1 MSIPYEPYFYL
12 TCRVSR
18 ISHLGVNELTRR
30 QGGTESIV
38 EEWLLKR
45 YEGIIIRIEREKK
58 WDLSLVSCGQV
69 MCWKH
74 HHTLA
79 QAHSSALSFQPN
91 HLLSAPPV
99 FLKLFFHNTAD
110 LQTIRRDLLPLARSN
125 SEKFTAVDAYADVV
139 SAEAAAN
146 GHGDDENRAWGA
158 EDDTKKK
165 KDKEPSECI
174 IEVREHDLA
183 YHLRVAIDLSELFTI
198 IQLTRESA
206 LISRTIRYSCRTL
219 VYRHLPHGRYN
230 AGTNTRSCQACGP
243 SRHGV

>member
-12 TCRVSR
+12 TCRVRR

-58 WDLSLVSCGQV
+58 WDLSLVSCGHV
-69 MCWKH
+69 LE
-74 HHTLA
+74 T
-79 QAHSSALSFQPN
+79 SSHARTSSFQSHCPSSQTTFYR
-91 HLLSAPPV
+91 HLQYSLNCSSTILPISRLSDVTCYLLHAATLKNSRPLMLMPMWSV
-99 FLKLFFHNTAD
+99 RRRQPTVMGMTKTEHGVQRTTRKRRRIKSRQNVSLKSENMTWRTIYEWQSISVSFLL
-110 LQTIRRDLLPLARSN
+110 
-125 SEKFTAVDAYADVV
+125 
-139 SAEAAAN
+139 
-146 GHGDDENRAWGA
+146 
-158 EDDTKKK
+158 
-165 KDKEPSECI
+165 
-174 IEVREHDLA
+174 
-183 YHLRVAIDLSELFTI
+183 
-198 IQLTRESA
+198 LTRESA

-243 SRHGV
+243 GRHGV